1 MSAIRLRLCG
11 AEHDAIGNAIVD
23 LSFTRKDAGF
33 ARVKIPLESMREIL
47 RVYGFFKNERNSSNH
62 ARLDAD
68 VITADDLKRKMLSG
82 LQMIRR
88 HVKEYEK
95 NNGK

>member
-1 MSAIRLRLCG
+1 M
-11 AEHDAIGNAIVD
+11 N
-23 LSFTRKDAGF
+23 
-33 ARVKIPLESMREIL
+33 IPLESMREIL

-68 VITADDLKRKMLSG
+68 DLKRKMLSG